1 MRALRNKRST
11 LGLIAITVGFSL
23 SVGQSATY
31 AQSHPVLS
39 SQSLQFA
46 SVKAAA
52 NAASTDSSPVQIA
65 ATALAQNEKSAPVP
79 SAATATSPAAA
90 PVNLNSA
97 ALTAKGQTYKL
108 SPDDTTWKDFL
119 ETFRIYLSDGRTL
132 KAPASAVIQQNKA
145 LRDVQARAIEAG
157 GARVWTFPGSQ
168 NNHALVIQS
177 GGGVSAE
184 GAPAAKAVIV
194 PLPETVNVTAA
205 KIVKSFTTKTESIK
219 VRRKVIQRTVR
230 VEGPSML
237 VVAGLDRVSGL
248 VYLGAY
254 RPVGN
259 SWSATTEPFSQI
271 SQNFMQTLSGQAS
284 FNGND
289 LVLSVS
295 SQSPADSQPEAKTDT
310 KTGSQLPKPKSSSY
324 QIVLKF
330 VGGHFVVAGAPGKDV
345 PLQVVTYFV
354 QCMRTGRMD
363 LAKAW
368 LADPSL
374 VSIPK
379 YIGLVGRN
387 QEPYKLISMSNPA
400 GGGTRY
406 RLVTNQKHDLIFDCG
421 KVKKDIMIKAMFI
434 APPDPLTKNLMGT
447 LIGAPPPPPPAAAD
461 GTPSATTPVAPPA
474 KSN

>member
-1 MRALRNKRST
+1 MRAMRNGLST
-11 LGLIAITVGFSL
+11 LGLVAITLSISL
-23 SVGQSATY
+23 SVGQSASQ
-31 AQSHPVLS
+31 AQSQVVLS
-39 SQSLQFA
+39 P
-46 SVKAAA
+46 VKIATTAAPR
-52 NAASTDSSPVQIA
+52 TIA
-65 ATALAQNEKSAPVP
+65 QGDTSAPVP
-79 SAATATSPAAA
+79 AAATPAT

-97 ALTAKGQTYKL
+97 ALTARAQAYKL

-119 ETFRIYLSDGRTL
+119 ETFRVYLSDGRTL
-132 KAPASAVIQQNKA
+132 RAPGSLVIAQNKS
-145 LRDVQARAIEAG
+145 LKDLQAKAIEAG

-168 NNHALVIQS
+168 NNHSLVIQS
-177 GGGVSAE
+177 GGGVSTE

-194 PLPETVNVTAA
+194 PVPETVNITTA

-219 VRRKVIQRTVR
+219 IRRKVIQKTVR

-254 RPVGN
+254 RPGGN
-259 SWSATTEPFSQI
+259 SWSATSEPFSQI
-271 SQNFMQTLSGQAS
+271 SQNFLQTLSGQAS

-295 SQSPADSQPEAKTDT
+295 SQSPAEPETKVET
-310 KTGSQLPKPKSSSY
+310 KTGSQPPRPKSSSY

-330 VGGHFVVAGAPGKDV
+330 VGGHFIVAGAPGSKDV

-374 VSIPK
+374 LSIPK
-379 YIGLVGRN
+379 YLGLVGRN
-387 QEPYKLISMSNPA
+387 QEPYKVISMSSPA
-400 GGGTRY
+400 SGGTRY
-406 RLVTNQKHDLIFDCG
+406 RLVTTQKHDLIFDCG

-447 LIGAPPPPPPAAAD
+447 LVGATPPSPPPGTEGAAPAA
-461 GTPSATTPVAPPA
+461 TPVTPPTKA
-474 KSN
+474 D